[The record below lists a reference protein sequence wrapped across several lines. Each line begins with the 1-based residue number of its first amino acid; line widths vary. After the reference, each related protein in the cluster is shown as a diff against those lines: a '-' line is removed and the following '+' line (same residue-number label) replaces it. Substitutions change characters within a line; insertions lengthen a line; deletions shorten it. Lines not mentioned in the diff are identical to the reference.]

1 MAFLKELQKT
11 TQHLRKRRLPHD
23 ESAPILRTEK
33 LSLGYESGPALLDV
47 SFYLEKGSRLAVVG
61 PNGAGKSTLLKII
74 AGVLEP
80 TQGKVYIYGN
90 EPVGH
95 ICVAYVPQRSQVDW
109 SFPATVADVVMMGR
123 VGQMGLFRNP
133 STKDWAHVSEIL
145 ETVGLGGF
153 AHRQISQ
160 LSGGQQQRMFIARS
174 IAQEAELMLMD
185 EPLTGLDVKSQEDIF
200 QILDRLQAE
209 GVTVLIS
216 LHDLQLAAQ
225 RFDQVMLLNKRVIKI
240 GLPEQTLSA
249 ENLITAYGGKMQMV
263 STPEGDIPVVD
274 SCCGGD
280 EHNHD

>member
-1 MAFLKELQKT
+1 
-11 TQHLRKRRLPHD
+11 
-23 ESAPILRTEK
+23 
-33 LSLGYESGPALLDV
+33 
-47 SFYLEKGSRLAVVG
+47 
-61 PNGAGKSTLLKII
+61 
-74 AGVLEP
+74 
-80 TQGKVYIYGN
+80 
-90 EPVGH
+90 
-95 ICVAYVPQRSQVDW
+95 VAYVPQRSQVDW